1 MLVQNYQSLRWNF
14 DKLLSQASMNTYKK
28 RFSEVVEILK
38 IVSYEPAYHGIKEQN
53 QIYNNFR
60 LKTIQLPKAQNDL
73 GPMWDIF

>member
-1 MLVQNYQSLRWNF
+1 MLVQNHQSLRWNF

>member
-1 MLVQNYQSLRWNF
+1 
-14 DKLLSQASMNTYKK
+14 MNTYKK